1 MDSLSLMIHVTAAAV
16 LVGPQ
21 VLMFYAVIPSS
32 WLIDDERLKRD
43 LLAVVARRFG
53 ALAGIALITLLVTG
67 LYQFYSVTP
76 DFIRE
81 DINAYR
87 YGQIFMSKMLLF
99 TILLGLIFA
108 HAFIFSKKIRAL
120 SDAVLDG
127 SGDAG
132 ELHQARMKS
141 FLFSLLLLLASLG
154 TLWLGSALGNHT
166 YSYVAL

>member
-1 MDSLSLMIHVTAAAV
+1 METLSLMIHVTAAAV

-53 ALAGIALITLLVTG
+53 ALAGLALITLLVTG

-87 YGQIFMSKMLLF
+87 YGQIFMIHVSSL
-99 TILLGLIFA
+99 TILGPVVSRLTIMSGARIIPGRRNRLVHQIA
-108 HAFIFSKKIRAL
+108 SQHYRLDSAPSSVSLRRSRIRAIERRRHL
-120 SDAVLDG
+120 CNNPT
-127 SGDAG
+127 
-132 ELHQARMKS
+132 RMQS
-141 FLFSLLLLLASLG
+141 
-154 TLWLGSALGNHT
+154 
-166 YSYVAL
+166 